1 MMVTRASHELAA
13 AARCLSPE
21 CAAGQRRRHEPTAL
35 RLNSEADERVLPDAR
50 AVRLQPLHVIVGLLV
65 SARRRHGQAHRKA
78 FGDDYASFD
87 DDLNMSDFDGK

>member
-1 MMVTRASHELAA
+1 M
-13 AARCLSPE
+13 
-21 CAAGQRRRHEPTAL
+21 
-35 RLNSEADERVLPDAR
+35 LPDAR